1 MVIDWFSFSLGLAAG
16 LLFMNLLAIITA
28 YIKRQKAHEALKAT
42 TEKIKAFEA
51 ELEGKKQ
58 EILAKIKKEER
69 K

>member
-1 MVIDWFSFSLGLAAG
+1 MTIDWFSFSLGVAAG

-28 YIKRQKAHEALKAT
+28 YIKRQKAHDALKAT

-58 EILAKIKKEER
+58 EILKKIKEER

>member
-1 MVIDWFSFSLGLAAG
+1 
-16 LLFMNLLAIITA
+16 MNLLAIITA
-28 YIKRQKAHEALKAT
+28 YIKRQKAHNALKDA

-58 EILAKIKKEER
+58 EILAKIKKEES